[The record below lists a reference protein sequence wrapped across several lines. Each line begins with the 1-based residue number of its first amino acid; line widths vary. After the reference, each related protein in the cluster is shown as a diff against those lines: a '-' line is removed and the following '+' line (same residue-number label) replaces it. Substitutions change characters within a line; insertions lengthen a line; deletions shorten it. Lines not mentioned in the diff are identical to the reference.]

1 MSKLLLIAGR
11 EYLSYVRTV
20 GFLVSLILPPVVLG
34 AASIIP
40 AQMEKAAPIPMVSV
54 LDLSDRGVADAVAAA
69 FAGNKPVARLVP
81 ASTSLIAASD
91 PHAAGDAARRLIEA
105 GAVDDVAVI
114 HGGDE
119 GLAVDLWT
127 RNGEDAPV
135 ARAIDDAISGALRE
149 KRLEAA
155 GASAAIV
162 REAET
167 LHPRIVDFTPRAA
180 AAGQVSMRDRLPGIL
195 GVGFAFLLWSAVTSG
210 AGMLLNSVV
219 EERANR
225 ILEVLA
231 SSADPID
238 ILGGKIIGA
247 AGLTASVLGGW
258 AVLGLAAVSWAQ
270 PQLAADIFHV
280 LIGQGLLL
288 YFAAFFVGGYLAYAA
303 LFASVGAFCDTPREA
318 QTLLGPMML
327 LLVIPLMCLNPAMQ
341 HPNSPALHA
350 LAWFPPFTPF
360 LMPAL
365 AGGAPPLAE
374 VAGAAAMLWII
385 AALALWGAT
394 RAFRAGIVATSKPDL
409 WRWMGLRRKTAAQA
423 DPPGA

>member
-20 GFLVSLILPPVVLG
+20 GFIVSLVLPPVVLG
-34 AASIIP
+34 AAAIIP
-40 AQMEKAAPIPMVSV
+40 AQMEKGAPIPAVAV
-54 LDLSDRGVADAVAAA
+54 LDLSGQGVGGAVGAAL
-69 FAGNKPVARLVP
+69 AGPKPVARLVP
-81 ASTSLIAASD
+81 PAPSLTAAAD
-91 PHAAGDAARRLIEA
+91 PRAAGAAARRLIEA
-105 GAVDDVAVI
+105 GAVDDVAVL
-114 HGGDE
+114 HPGGE
-119 GLAVDLWT
+119 GVAVDLWT
-127 RNGEDAPV
+127 RNGEDPPV
-135 ARAIDDAISGALRE
+135 ARAIDQAVSGALRE

-155 GASAAIV
+155 GASAAVV
-162 REAET
+162 REAEA
-167 LHPRIVDFTPRAA
+167 LHPAIVDFTPRAA
-180 AAGQVSMRDRLPGIL
+180 AAGQVALRDRLPGIL
-195 GVGFAFLLWSAVTSG
+195 GVGFAFLLWSAITSG

-231 SSADPID
+231 SSADTLD

-270 PQLAADIFHV
+270 PSLAADLFHV

-288 YFAAFFVGGYLAYAA
+288 YFAVFFVGGYLAYAA

-327 LLVIPLMCLNPAMQ
+327 LLVIPLMCLNPALQ

-374 VAGAAAMLWII
+374 VAGAAAMLW
-385 AALALWGAT
+385 AVAGLALWGAT
-394 RAFRAGIVATSKPDL
+394 RAFRAGIVATAKPSL
-409 WRWMGLRRKTAAQA
+409 WRWLGFRQKAPAQL
-423 DPPGA
+423 

>member
-20 GFLVSLILPPVVLG
+20 GFLVSLILPPIVLG
-34 AASIIP
+34 AAAVIP
-40 AQMEKAAPIPMVSV
+40 AQMESAAPLPAVSV
-54 LDLSDRGVADAVAAA
+54 VDLSGQGMAGAVTAA
-69 FAGNKPVARLVP
+69 FAGDKPVARLIP
-81 ASTSLIAASD
+81 AAPPLAAAPD
-91 PHAAGDAARRLIEA
+91 PRAAGEAARRLIEA

-114 HGGDE
+114 HGAGE
-119 GLAVDLWT
+119 NLTVDLWT
-127 RNGEDAPV
+127 RNGEDAAV
-135 ARAIDDAISGALRE
+135 SRAIDDAVSSAMRE

-155 GASAAIV
+155 GASAAVV
-162 REAET
+162 REAEA
-167 LHPRIVDFTPRAA
+167 LHPKIVDFTPRAP

-195 GVGFAFLLWSAVTSG
+195 GVGFAFLLWSAITSG

-231 SSADPID
+231 SSANTID

-258 AVLGLAAVSWAQ
+258 TVLGLAAISWTQ
-270 PQLAADIFHV
+270 PQLAADLFHV
-280 LIGQGLLL
+280 LIGQGLAL

-327 LLVIPLMCLNPAMQ
+327 LLVIPLMCLNPALQ

-385 AALALWGAT
+385 AGLALWGAT
-394 RAFRAGIVATSKPDL
+394 KAFRAGIVATAKPDL
-409 WRWMGLRRKTAAQA
+409 WRWLGLRKKAPA
-423 DPPGA
+423 PPL